1 MGEFDKEAERER
13 LREKF
18 EAEEADRATAR
29 QMGELLLRGARMTD
43 RHCPEC
49 GSPLF
54 EEEGT
59 VFCPTCEREVVEVEE
74 GEEPRAVMGAETAEL
89 EGTVAEA
96 SGVEA
101 TVSATASADGTPR
114 RHLEAALERSAA
126 AAARTDD
133 PRLAREHLEAAK
145 AAIEAIEAL
154 DGQSGS

>member
-18 EAEEADRATAR
+18 AAEEAERASAR

-59 VFCPTCEREVVEVEE
+59 VFCPTCEREVVEE
-74 GEEPRAVMGAETAEL
+74 GEVPPMAADADETSSIDTGERSP
-89 EGTVAEA
+89 EA
-96 SGVEA
+96 SEPPVA
-101 TVSATASADGTPR
+101 TDGDAR
-114 RHLEAALERSAA
+114 AHLEAALERSAA
-126 AAARTDD
+126 AAARAED
-133 PRLAREHLEAAK
+133 PRVAREHLEAAK
-145 AAIEAIEAL
+145 AAVEAL
-154 DGQSGS
+154 SALEGHSGS